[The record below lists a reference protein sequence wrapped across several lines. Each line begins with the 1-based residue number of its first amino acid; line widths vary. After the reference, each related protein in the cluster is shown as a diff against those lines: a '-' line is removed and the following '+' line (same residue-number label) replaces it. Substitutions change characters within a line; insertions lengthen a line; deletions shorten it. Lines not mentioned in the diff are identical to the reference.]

1 MFRRKHEVGDNP
13 LSQPVSIEIVSEPAP
28 LTESDMLEFLGQM
41 ISEREKYI
49 SEQQEQIYSEQK
61 DGEEAL
67 EANDENEPEVMS
79 TANARISQISNA
91 NQYISQLNRMERSL
105 KGFPPSVL
113 DNNKNDKKTEIVEE
127 KAVVNENGDSVVTTK
142 TGGKKITFD

>member
-49 SEQQEQIYSEQK
+49 SEQQEQIYSDQK
-61 DGEEAL
+61 DGEEAP
-67 EANDENEPEVMS
+67 EAKDENEPEVMS
-79 TANARISQISNA
+79 TANARISQIDPLRAFHQVFWTTTRPKRKQTSKRKK
-91 NQYISQLNRMERSL
+91 QLSM
-105 KGFPPSVL
+105 
-113 DNNKNDKKTEIVEE
+113 
-127 KAVVNENGDSVVTTK
+127 K
-142 TGGKKITFD
+142 TGILL